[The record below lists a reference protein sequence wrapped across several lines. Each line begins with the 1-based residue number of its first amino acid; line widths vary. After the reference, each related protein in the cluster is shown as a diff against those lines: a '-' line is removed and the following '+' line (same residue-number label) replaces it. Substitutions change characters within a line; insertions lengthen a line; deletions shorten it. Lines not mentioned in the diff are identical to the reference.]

1 MKEKFIETLKEAQ
14 EVKTIEVNLEDKLA
28 DYDSWDSMSRLS
40 LVALLDENFEV
51 QVADAEFDKTE
62 TVEDLYLLVKSRIE

>member
-1 MKEKFIETLKEAQ
+1 MKEKFIETLKEAL

>member
-1 MKEKFIETLKEAQ
+1 MKEKFLQTLKEAL
-14 EVKTIEVNLEDKLA
+14 EVDNIEVNLKDKLA

-51 QVADAEFDKTE
+51 EVADAEFDKTE
-62 TVEDLYLLVKSRIE
+62 TVEDLYLLVKSRIK